1 MVIFHKTYIRLKHV
15 HITPSSVYG
24 VLMMRLQ
31 SLFIAL
37 IATSTILFS
46 TNVSARVV
54 WVLLMMTVAH
64 MGMLVLIMSMG
75 MYCFAQALV
84 KIIKHSLA
92 CLTAVMLASSVN
104 ALLMAG
110 CGIKS
115 SLVAIWAGLVRIIFV
130 DKQRLYE

>member
-1 MVIFHKTYIRLKHV
+1 
-15 HITPSSVYG
+15 
-24 VLMMRLQ
+24 MMRLQ

>member
-1 MVIFHKTYIRLKHV
+1 
-15 HITPSSVYG
+15 
-24 VLMMRLQ
+24 MRLQ

-46 TNVSARVV
+46 TNVSARVGPAYDDGSSYGYACTHHINGH
-54 WVLLMMTVAH
+54 VLLRS
-64 MGMLVLIMSMG
+64 G
-75 MYCFAQALV
+75 LV

-104 ALLMAG
+104 ALLMVG

-115 SLVAIWAGLVRIIFV
+115 SLVAIWAGLVRIIFA

>member
-37 IATSTILFS
+37 IATSTIFFS
-46 TNVSARVV
+46 LTSLHV

-64 MGMLVLIMSMG
+64 MGMLALIMSMG

-115 SLVAIWAGLVRIIFV
+115 SLVAIWAGLVRIIFA